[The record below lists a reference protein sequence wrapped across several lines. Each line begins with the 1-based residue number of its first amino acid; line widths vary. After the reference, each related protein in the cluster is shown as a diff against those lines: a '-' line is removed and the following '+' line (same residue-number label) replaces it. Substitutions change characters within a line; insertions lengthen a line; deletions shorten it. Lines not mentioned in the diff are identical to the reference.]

1 MAAIGRTEACA
12 RLAGCG
18 RTRKLVSA
26 SVTEHAALLAWSR
39 RAGRLARSRGPNNRC
54 PDFPGSHPIQTRR
67 TLQGGGS
74 SRNGCCGLVL
84 RQLCPLL
91 LERPVP
97 PHRISRDHKHHRD
110 QAQQRPRNLQE
121 KAAEVAEVDRVKA
134 ERKPLARG
142 PART

>member
-1 MAAIGRTEACA
+1 MAAIGRTEARA

-26 SVTEHAALLAWSR
+26 SVTEHAASLAWSR
-39 RAGRLARSRGPNNRC
+39 
-54 PDFPGSHPIQTRR
+54 FPGSHPIQTRR

-74 SRNGCCGLVL
+74 PRNGRCGLVF

-97 PHRISRDHKHHRD
+97 PHRISRDHKHRRD